1 MREGWD
7 SWAFAIERIEII
19 SQKCTAALES
29 CLFHDLV
36 SGGLP
41 SCASFMTR
49 HSTDESC
56 SLVISLSGVAGVILG
71 NTNERIHI
79 CGRWAPRATVRSK
92 AAMLF
97 PMWAT
102 QGCLQPFEFTDL
114 AEDDRR
120 TLESDLGTFLG
131 QSSSAA
137 TIEEKSLGAAAGRR

>member
-1 MREGWD
+1 MSKIPGLLPSEEYK
-7 SWAFAIERIEII
+7 ALII

-29 CLFHDLV
+29 CLFQQFV

-79 CGRWAPRATVRSK
+79 CGRWASRASCEVGRSGFGINPIGEWP
-92 AAMLF
+92 ANS
-97 PMWAT
+97 
-102 QGCLQPFEFTDL
+102 QPSAPAFHHGRLVVLGRPT
-114 AEDDRR
+114 RR
-120 TLESDLGTFLG
+120 GH
-131 QSSSAA
+131 
-137 TIEEKSLGAAAGRR
+137 

>member
-1 MREGWD
+1 MRRMCRQVAHRPMREGWD

-29 CLFHDLV
+29 CLFQQFV
-36 SGGLP
+36 SGGLR

-79 CGRWAPRATVRSK
+79 CGRWAPRASCEVGR
-92 AAMLF
+92 
-97 PMWAT
+97 
-102 QGCLQPFEFTDL
+102 
-114 AEDDRR
+114 
-120 TLESDLGTFLG
+120 
-131 QSSSAA
+131 
-137 TIEEKSLGAAAGRR
+137 AAGGRYLIGAGFYRLAWPAADSANF